1 MSSEIRVRF
10 APSPTGYLHIGG
22 ARTALFN
29 WLFVRHHGGKLVLRI
44 EDTDLKRN
52 TEEAAAAIYQGLEWL
67 GLNWDEGPHVG
78 GDLGPY
84 FQSQRAEIY
93 ERYLKKLQDSG
104 HIFEDQGALRFRSP
118 REHVVVND
126 LVCGKIDFD
135 LTNPGTHP
143 DMTIRRPDGS
153 WIFHFVNVI
162 DDIEMKISHVIR
174 GEDHL
179 SNAPKHIELYRALGA
194 TPPHFA
200 HIPLILNRD
209 GSKMSK
215 RDEGARVATY
225 IEQGYAPEAVR
236 NYLCLLGWSP
246 KDNREKI
253 DIDEVVKLFEL
264 EKINRR
270 NAAFDLDKCFWLNG
284 QYVAQMSLD
293 RFIELARPFLERAKI
308 DISNDKYL
316 PEVLAIV
323 KEKIKLFKDVPEW
336 TSYFFTENYEFD
348 SEAVQK
354 VFDKSEAV
362 SRLKALHEEF
372 AKVDKW
378 DFQTLESALKS
389 LAQKLGCKTGD
400 LVHPARVA
408 VSGRSVGPSLYH
420 MLEVMGKERVLK
432 HFDRMNAQLG
442 AVNVIQVESG
452 KLHGFKP
459 DGRGFARA
467 ILEVFSVDLRDLRVM
482 ILGAGGAARAIALQC
497 AKENSERLVIANRSF
512 EKARK
517 LADQLRDFFAGPKV
531 LGPVA
536 RLQAIPLEEA
546 AIRFQIGN
554 VDLMVNTT
562 SNGLKRGDPTTN
574 PTRMF

>member
-1 MSSEIRVRF
+1 MNPEIRVRF

-22 ARTALFN
+22 SRTALFN
-29 WLFVRHHGGKLVLRI
+29 WLFARHHGGKFILRV
-44 EDTDLKRN
+44 EDTDRTRN
-52 TEEAAAAIYQGLEWL
+52 TEEAAAAIYEGLRWL
-67 GLNWDEGPHVG
+67 GLDWDEGPHVG
-78 GDLGPY
+78 GDFGPY
-84 FQSQRAEIY
+84 LQSQRTDIY
-93 ERYLKKLQDSG
+93 ERYLKQLQDGG
-104 HIFEDQGALRFRSP
+104 HILEDAGALRFRSP

-179 SNAPKHIELYRALGA
+179 SNTPKHIELYRALRA

-225 IEQGYAPEAVR
+225 MEQGYAPEAVR

-284 QYVAQMSLD
+284 QYIAQMSLD
-293 RFIELARPFLERAKI
+293 RFIELARPFLEKADIEVSDRDYLRA
-308 DISNDKYL
+308 
-316 PEVLAIV
+316 VLAIV
-323 KEKIKLFKDVPEW
+323 KEKIKLLSDVPEW
-336 TSYFFTENYEFD
+336 TRYFFTEQYEFD
-348 SEAVQK
+348 RTAVEK
-354 VFDKSEAV
+354 VFGKPEAAE
-362 SRLKALHEEF
+362 RLIALRDEF
-372 AKVDKW
+372 ARIENW
-378 DFQTLESALKS
+378 NFGALESTLKN
-389 LAQKLGCKTGD
+389 LAQQLGCKTGD

-432 HFDRMNAQLG
+432 RFHRMISQL
-442 AVNVIQVESG
+442 
-452 KLHGFKP
+452 
-459 DGRGFARA
+459 
-467 ILEVFSVDLRDLRVM
+467 
-482 ILGAGGAARAIALQC
+482 AA
-497 AKENSERLVIANRSF
+497 E
-512 EKARK
+512 
-517 LADQLRDFFAGPKV
+517 
-531 LGPVA
+531 
-536 RLQAIPLEEA
+536 
-546 AIRFQIGN
+546 
-554 VDLMVNTT
+554 
-562 SNGLKRGDPTTN
+562 
-574 PTRMF
+574 

>member
-1 MSSEIRVRF
+1 MNPEIRVRF

-29 WLFVRHHGGKLVLRI
+29 WLFARHHGGKFVLRI
-44 EDTDLKRN
+44 EDTDRTRN
-52 TEEAAAAIYQGLEWL
+52 TEEAAVAIYEGLRWL
-67 GLNWDEGPHVG
+67 GLDWDEGPHVG
-78 GDLGPY
+78 GDYGPY
-84 FQSQRAEIY
+84 LQSERTDIY
-93 ERYLKKLQDSG
+93 ERHLKQLQDGG
-104 HIFEDQGALRFRSP
+104 HIFEDAGALRFRSP
-118 REHVVVND
+118 REHVVVDD

-179 SNAPKHIELYRALGA
+179 SNTPKHIELYRALGA
-194 TPPHFA
+194 TTPHFA

-225 IEQGYAPEAVR
+225 MEQGYAPEAVR

-253 DIDEVVKLFEL
+253 DIDEVIRLFEL

-284 QYVAQMSLD
+284 QYIAQMSLE
-293 RFIELARPFLERAKI
+293 RFMELARPFLEKDGIKVSDQDYLRA
-308 DISNDKYL
+308 
-316 PEVLAIV
+316 VLAIV
-323 KEKIKLFKDVPEW
+323 KEKIKLLSDVSEW
-336 TSYFFTENYEFD
+336 TRYFFTEKYEFD
-348 SEAVQK
+348 AAAVQK
-354 VFDKSEAV
+354 VFGKPEAAE
-362 SRLKALHEEF
+362 RLIALRGEF
-372 AKVDKW
+372 AKIDNWNLEKIES
-378 DFQTLESALKS
+378 TLKT

-420 MLEVMGKERVLK
+420 MLEVMGKERVLAR
-432 HFDRMNAQLG
+432 FDRTIARLG
-442 AVNVIQVESG
+442 AE
-452 KLHGFKP
+452 
-459 DGRGFARA
+459 
-467 ILEVFSVDLRDLRVM
+467 
-482 ILGAGGAARAIALQC
+482 
-497 AKENSERLVIANRSF
+497 
-512 EKARK
+512 
-517 LADQLRDFFAGPKV
+517 
-531 LGPVA
+531 
-536 RLQAIPLEEA
+536 
-546 AIRFQIGN
+546 
-554 VDLMVNTT
+554 
-562 SNGLKRGDPTTN
+562 
-574 PTRMF
+574 

>member
-1 MSSEIRVRF
+1 MSSDVRVRF

-29 WLFVRHHGGKLVLRI
+29 WLFARHHSGKLVLRI
-44 EDTDLKRN
+44 EDTDIKRN

-78 GDLGPY
+78 GEFGPY
-84 FQSQRAEIY
+84 FQSQRTEIY
-93 ERYLKKLQDSG
+93 ERHLKKLQDDG

-118 REHVVVND
+118 REHVVVDD

-135 LTNPGTHP
+135 LTNPATHP

-162 DDIEMKISHVIR
+162 DDMEMKISHVIR

-179 SNAPKHIELYRALGA
+179 SNTPKHIEIFRALGA
-194 TPPHFA
+194 TSPHYA

-253 DIDEVVKLFEL
+253 DIEEVVKLFEL

-284 QYVAQMSLD
+284 QYIAQMPLD
-293 RFIELARPFLERAKI
+293 RFIELSRPFLERTNVIALVGRDAGATPARSEPTNKSI
-308 DISNDKYL
+308 DGSAERRPTGADEKYL
-316 PEVLAIV
+316 RDVLAIV

-336 TSYFFTENYEFD
+336 TAYFFTEDYEFD
-348 SEAVQK
+348 PAAVTK
-354 VFDKSEAV
+354 VFGLPEAATH
-362 SRLKALHEEF
+362 LKALRDEF
-372 AKVDKW
+372 AKINKW
-378 DFQTLESALKS
+378 DLGTLESTLKS

-408 VSGRSVGPSLYH
+408 VSGRSIGPSLYH
-420 MLEVMGKERVLK
+420 MLEVMGKERVLAR
-432 HFDRMNAQLG
+432 FDRMIKQLG
-442 AVNVIQVESG
+442 AE
-452 KLHGFKP
+452 
-459 DGRGFARA
+459 
-467 ILEVFSVDLRDLRVM
+467 
-482 ILGAGGAARAIALQC
+482 
-497 AKENSERLVIANRSF
+497 
-512 EKARK
+512 
-517 LADQLRDFFAGPKV
+517 
-531 LGPVA
+531 
-536 RLQAIPLEEA
+536 
-546 AIRFQIGN
+546 
-554 VDLMVNTT
+554 
-562 SNGLKRGDPTTN
+562 
-574 PTRMF
+574 

>member
-44 EDTDLKRN
+44 EDTDVKRN
-52 TEEAAAAIYQGLEWL
+52 TEEAAAAIYEGLEWL
-67 GLNWDEGPHVG
+67 GLNWDEGPHIG
-78 GDLGPY
+78 GNFGPY
-84 FQSQRAEIY
+84 FQSQRTQIY
-93 ERYLKKLQDSG
+93 ERYLKKLQDGG

-179 SNAPKHIELYRALGA
+179 SNTPKHIEIFRALGVD
-194 TPPHFA
+194 PPNYA

-215 RDEGARVATY
+215 RDEGAAVATY

-253 DIDEVVKLFEL
+253 EIGEVVQLFEL

-284 QYVAQMSLD
+284 QYIAQMSLD
-293 RFIELARPFLERAKI
+293 RFVELSRPFLEKASI
-308 DISNDKYL
+308 GATDEKYL
-316 PEVLAIV
+316 RAVLDIV
-323 KEKIKLFKDVPEW
+323 KEKIKLFRDVPEW
-336 TSYFFTENYEFD
+336 TRYFFTEDYEFD
-348 SEAVQK
+348 PVAVEHLFGKPEA
-354 VFDKSEAV
+354 AT
-362 SRLKALHEEF
+362 RLSALRAEF
-372 AKVDKW
+372 AKIDNW
-378 DFQTLESALKS
+378 NLEQIESTLKA
-389 LAQKLGCKTGD
+389 LAQKLDCKTGD
-400 LVHPARVA
+400 LVHPARIA
-408 VSGRSVGPSLYH
+408 VRGRGIGPSLYH
-420 MLEVMGKERVLK
+420 MLEVMGKERVLAR
-432 HFDRMNAQLG
+432 FERMISQLG
-442 AVNVIQVESG
+442 A
-452 KLHGFKP
+452 K
-459 DGRGFARA
+459 
-467 ILEVFSVDLRDLRVM
+467 
-482 ILGAGGAARAIALQC
+482 
-497 AKENSERLVIANRSF
+497 
-512 EKARK
+512 
-517 LADQLRDFFAGPKV
+517 
-531 LGPVA
+531 
-536 RLQAIPLEEA
+536 
-546 AIRFQIGN
+546 
-554 VDLMVNTT
+554 
-562 SNGLKRGDPTTN
+562 
-574 PTRMF
+574 